1 MGSNRKR
8 TTYKHDITRAVS
20 SIRIKFQRRMTVPM
34 FHPQH
39 IEAVSQLLEY
49 GFNELNRIT
58 KLNSLRRVDKLVQA
72 HYVIDTLTH
81 GFANITPADPRNRGA
96 EEYIYGN
103 NGFET
108 IHGLKDLD
116 KIITDTEGE
125 EDHASDRDQWN
136 KWMRESM
143 QRDHEKKHREH
154 NYPKQ
159 DPPERQTEGYLQP
172 QDKYVKSVYNKSKY
186 TKSSTQRD

>member
-34 FHPQH
+34 FHPIH
-39 IEAVSQLLEY
+39 IGAVSQLLEY

-96 EEYIYGN
+96 EEYIYGD

-116 KIITDTEGE
+116 KIITETEGE
-125 EDHASDRDQWN
+125 IDHATDSDQWN

-143 QRDHEKKHREH
+143 QRAEEKKHREH
-154 NYPKQ
+154 NQP
-159 DPPERQTEGYLQP
+159 DERQTEGYVQP
-172 QDKYVKSVYNKSKY
+172 KDKSDQSYYKKGKY
-186 TKSSTQRD
+186 AKSST